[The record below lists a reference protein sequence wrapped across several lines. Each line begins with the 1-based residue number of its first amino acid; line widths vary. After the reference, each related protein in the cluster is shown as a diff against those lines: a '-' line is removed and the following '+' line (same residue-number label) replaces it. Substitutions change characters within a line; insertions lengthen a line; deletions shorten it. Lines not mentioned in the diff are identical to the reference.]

1 MIYEWQCKKCG
12 EVMEVER
19 KLSDYKVPPIETHR
33 GDHEHQWERVIGGT
47 STPFQHLRHA
57 GVFADEYGNYA
68 PWSRNMK

>member
-12 EVMEVER
+12 KVQEVER
-19 KLSDYKVPPIETHR
+19 KLAEYKVPPDNE
-33 GDHEHQWERVIGGT
+33 HEWERVIGGT